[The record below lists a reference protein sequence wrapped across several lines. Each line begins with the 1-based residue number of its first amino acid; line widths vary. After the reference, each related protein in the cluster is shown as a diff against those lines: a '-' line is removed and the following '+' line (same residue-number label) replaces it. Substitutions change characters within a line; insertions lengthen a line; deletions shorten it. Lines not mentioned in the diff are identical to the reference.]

1 MGIKNVAMVIW
12 TPVKALT
19 TAAPSKDQH
28 CSYGYVGDKRKKRN
42 TLCALYP
49 NLAKIISGN
58 VCE

>member
-1 MGIKNVAMVIW
+1 MGIKNVAIVIS
-12 TPVKALT
+12 TPVNALT
-19 TAAPSKDQH
+19 TAAPPRINI
-28 CSYGYVGDKRKKRN
+28 VVMIMLVIIAKKRN